1 MKLRFLCANHRLE
14 LEKNMDKALKFC
26 QTGFDTGQFYSDGA
40 LWADAIPHLGCA
52 FEVAEILL
60 THSAIDEEVS
70 CDWLTTSARLLAHS
84 FNRLHYASEA
94 EEIIWMAINRLEQQL
109 SQNPSHV
116 LWMGR
121 YLSSLYRELKS
132 YIPMGDIVANGA
144 ASGIQSY
151 DPMGLMH

>member
-60 THSAIDEEVS
+60 THSAIDKEVS
-70 CDWLTTSARLLAHS
+70 CDWLTTSAHLLAHS
-84 FNRLHYASEA
+84 FNSLHYASEA
-94 EEIIWMAINRLEQQL
+94 EGIIWMAINRLEKRL
-109 SQNPSHV
+109 RQNPSHV

-121 YLSSLYRELKS
+121 YLLLLYTDLKACF
-132 YIPMGDIVANGA
+132 PVGDVVANGA
-144 ASGIQSY
+144 AHGIQSY
-151 DPMGLMH
+151 EPIGPMH

>member
-14 LEKNMDKALKFC
+14 LETNMDKALKFC
-26 QTGFDTGQFYSDGA
+26 QTTFDTGQFYSDRS

-52 FEVAEILL
+52 FEVAEMLL
-60 THSAIDEEVS
+60 THSAIDKEVS
-70 CDWLTTSARLLAHS
+70 CDWLTTSAQLLAQS
-84 FNRLHYASEA
+84 FNGLDYVSDA
-94 EEIIWMAINRLEQQL
+94 EGIIWMAINRLEQQL
-109 SQNPSHV
+109 RQNPSHV